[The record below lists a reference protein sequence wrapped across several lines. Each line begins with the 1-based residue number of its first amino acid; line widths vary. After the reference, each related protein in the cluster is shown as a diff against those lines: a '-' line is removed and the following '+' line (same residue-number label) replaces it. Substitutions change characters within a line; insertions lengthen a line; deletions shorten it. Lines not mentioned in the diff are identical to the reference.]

1 MKKTKRAS
9 LLTKAVILAVL
20 VVVSI
25 SLLDLRARLSSA
37 EQTRDALQQQV
48 DEQAQYNA
56 ELQDDID
63 NSDRPRCDSGS
74 GKGAARPGRQRRG
87 HFLRHDRL
95 RETHLIGTAWQAH
108 ADTI

>member
-37 EQTRDALQQQV
+37 EQTRDALQQKV

-63 NSDRPRCDSGS
+63 NSDDPDVILEVAKERLGLV
-74 GKGAARPGRQRRG
+74 GKDEVI
-87 HFLRHDRL
+87 FY
-95 RETHLIGTAWQAH
+95 
-108 ADTI
+108 DTTD

>member
-63 NSDRPRCDSGS
+63 NSDDPDVILEVAQERLGLV
-74 GKGAARPGRQRRG
+74 GKDEVI
-87 HFLRHDRL
+87 FY
-95 RETHLIGTAWQAH
+95 
-108 ADTI
+108 DTTD

>member
-1 MKKTKRAS
+1 MKKTKRDS

-63 NSDRPRCDSGS
+63 NSDDPDVILEVAKERLGLV
-74 GKGAARPGRQRRG
+74 GKDEVI
-87 HFLRHDRL
+87 FY
-95 RETHLIGTAWQAH
+95 
-108 ADTI
+108 DTTD

>member
-63 NSDRPRCDSGS
+63 NSDDPDVILEVAKERLGLV
-74 GKGAARPGRQRRG
+74 GKDGVI
-87 HFLRHDRL
+87 FY
-95 RETHLIGTAWQAH
+95 
-108 ADTI
+108 DTTD

>member
-63 NSDRPRCDSGS
+63 NSDNPDVILEVAKERLGLV
-74 GKGAARPGRQRRG
+74 GKDEVI
-87 HFLRHDRL
+87 FY
-95 RETHLIGTAWQAH
+95 
-108 ADTI
+108 DTTD

>member
-20 VVVSI
+20 VIVSI

-63 NSDRPRCDSGS
+63 NSDDPDVILEVAKERLGLV
-74 GKGAARPGRQRRG
+74 GKDEVI
-87 HFLRHDRL
+87 FY
-95 RETHLIGTAWQAH
+95 
-108 ADTI
+108 DTTD

>member
-63 NSDRPRCDSGS
+63 NSDAPDVILEVAKERLGLV
-74 GKGAARPGRQRRG
+74 GKDEVI
-87 HFLRHDRL
+87 FY
-95 RETHLIGTAWQAH
+95 
-108 ADTI
+108 DTTD

>member
-63 NSDRPRCDSGS
+63 NSDDADVILEVAKERLGLV
-74 GKGAARPGRQRRG
+74 GKDEVI
-87 HFLRHDRL
+87 FY
-95 RETHLIGTAWQAH
+95 
-108 ADTI
+108 DTTD

>member
-56 ELQDDID
+56 ELQDDIN
-63 NSDRPRCDSGS
+63 NSDDPDVILEVAKERLGLV
-74 GKGAARPGRQRRG
+74 GKDEVI
-87 HFLRHDRL
+87 FY
-95 RETHLIGTAWQAH
+95 
-108 ADTI
+108 DTTD

>member
-63 NSDRPRCDSGS
+63 NSDDPDVILEVAKERLVLV
-74 GKGAARPGRQRRG
+74 GKDEVI
-87 HFLRHDRL
+87 FY
-95 RETHLIGTAWQAH
+95 
-108 ADTI
+108 DTTD

>member
-37 EQTRDALQQQV
+37 EQARDALQQQV

-63 NSDRPRCDSGS
+63 NSDDPDVILEVAKERLGLV
-74 GKGAARPGRQRRG
+74 GKDEVI
-87 HFLRHDRL
+87 FY
-95 RETHLIGTAWQAH
+95 
-108 ADTI
+108 DTTD